1 MLIWYRYIDELYKRP
16 TACACFLPRD
26 DQHFLSIVKHGLQ
39 CILSERWAEEKNLIE
54 FEFHRTNNDQ
64 QRNELTMI
72 QRAIIAEY
80 KYCKRIKANPTKF
93 IEHKNDI
100 LGKRSTSLYRSENRF
115 INEII
120 PKSVSFLSICFF
132 SLSLAVRMWRISL
145 YLLRLQF
152 TFVSL
157 SGSALLNIVARW
169 IDCDWYS
176 VRWCNKCLI
185 DWKMIHKAIEPL
197 FGRCGK
203 MPFIFYGKILSM
215 LNTDNIC
222 QVLPFSVDSN
232 VRIENNL

>member
-1 MLIWYRYIDELYKRP
+1 MNFTNGQPPARIFYLATTNIFSLSLNMDYN
-16 TACACFLPRD
+16 ACTR
-26 DQHFLSIVKHGLQ
+26 
-39 CILSERWAEEKNLIE
+39 ILSERWAREKNLIE

-132 SLSLAVRMWRISL
+132 LSLPRRTYVTYFSLSNSIYSDCSSHFFHSLVRH
-145 YLLRLQF
+145 Y
-152 TFVSL
+152 
-157 SGSALLNIVARW
+157 
-169 IDCDWYS
+169 
-176 VRWCNKCLI
+176 
-185 DWKMIHKAIEPL
+185 
-197 FGRCGK
+197 
-203 MPFIFYGKILSM
+203 
-215 LNTDNIC
+215 
-222 QVLPFSVDSN
+222 
-232 VRIENNL
+232 